1 MEIFMNKNFILIV
14 ITLLHSLCYAM
25 DTPQENTYYR
35 MSAKILMDR
44 GLPVPQHTRV
54 RCDSN
59 ERLKMLQ
66 HNRTLKQQR
75 PQQQPQLQPH
85 QNHLQ

>member
-1 MEIFMNKNFILIV
+1 MNKNFILITT

-25 DTPQENTYYR
+25 DTPQENTYYS
-35 MSAKILMDR
+35 MSARILMR
-44 GLPVPQHTRV
+44 KGLPVPQHTRA

-66 HNRTLKQQR
+66 HNRELKQQR
-75 PQQQPQLQPH
+75 PQPQPQLQPH